1 MTRNQLRD
9 MCEVVIIL
17 SDEASL
23 DIYLAAQ
30 HLAARGMAVAR
41 IDKAT
46 RVLSGH
52 CRRDALEKLCEVSGV
67 ARIEQ
72 RGKLPMSAGK
82 SRGS

>member
-1 MTRNQLRD
+1 MRWKAGPSLELITRRWY
-9 MCEVVIIL
+9 
-17 SDEASL
+17 EASL